1 MMGTLPAAV
10 DRAGV
15 SLERDNSQTGREP
28 VGLDYRLE
36 GSDRSPC

>member
-1 MMGTLPAAV
+1 MGTLPAVV

-28 VGLDYRLE
+28 VDLDHSQE